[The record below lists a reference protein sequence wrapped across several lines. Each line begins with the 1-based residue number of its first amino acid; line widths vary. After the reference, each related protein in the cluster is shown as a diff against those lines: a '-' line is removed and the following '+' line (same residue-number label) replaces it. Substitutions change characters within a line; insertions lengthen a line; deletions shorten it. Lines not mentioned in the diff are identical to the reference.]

1 MHQETHIVT
10 ISEPEFQNG
19 MKEQE
24 LSTNVKNK
32 FKELRG
38 KSHVLTISLQMQ
50 PTINTG

>member
-1 MHQETHIVT
+1 MRQETHIVT

-32 FKELRG
+32 FKELRENIYIF
-38 KSHVLTISLQMQ
+38 L
-50 PTINTG
+50 NT